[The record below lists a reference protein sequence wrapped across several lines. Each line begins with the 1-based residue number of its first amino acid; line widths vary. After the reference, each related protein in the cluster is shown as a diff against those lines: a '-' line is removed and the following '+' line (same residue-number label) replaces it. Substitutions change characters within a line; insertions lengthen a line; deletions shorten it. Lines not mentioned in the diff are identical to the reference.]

1 MNLTAAPAGASL
13 STTPVSDQR
22 AARDA
27 SKHPPLARSLLAW
40 RRDLTVNYQLYLLV
54 LLPVAYIFVFMYI
67 PMYGTQIAFR
77 NFLAVKGIWGSE
89 WVGVKY
95 FLKFFDSPYFVR
107 VVRNTL
113 EISLY
118 TLIAGFPFPI
128 LLAVALNCSLN
139 RRFKKTVQM
148 VTYAP
153 YFISTVVM
161 VGMLIQF
168 LSPRIGF
175 VNDIIAAIGFERVR
189 FLSEP
194 ALFSSVYVWSGVWQL
209 TGWNSIIYLAAL
221 STVDPELHE
230 AAIVD
235 GANRFRRIL
244 HIDIP
249 SILPTI
255 VVLLIIQC
263 GQIMTVGFEKVFL
276 MQVPLNLSRSEI
288 IATYVYKVGL
298 VSTFPDYSYGAAIGL
313 FNALIN
319 LVLILA
325 VNRLAR
331 TITGQSLW

>member
-1 MNLTAAPAGASL
+1 M
-13 STTPVSDQR
+13 
-22 AARDA
+22 
-27 SKHPPLARSLLAW
+27 
-40 RRDLTVNYQLYLLV
+40 
-54 LLPVAYIFVFMYI
+54 
-67 PMYGTQIAFR
+67 
-77 NFLAVKGIWGSE
+77 
-89 WVGVKY
+89 
-95 FLKFFDSPYFVR
+95 R

-128 LLAVALNCSLN
+128 LLALALNSTLN
-139 RRFKKTVQM
+139 RRVKKTVQM

-161 VGMLIQF
+161 VGMLFQF

-175 VNDIIAAIGFERVR
+175 VNDILAVLGFERLM

-194 ALFSSVYVWSGVWQL
+194 ALFSSVYVWSGIWQF

-249 SILPTI
+249 CILPTI
-255 VVLLIIQC
+255 IVLLIIQC

-276 MQVPLNLSRSEI
+276 MQRPLNLARSEI
-288 IATYVYKVGL
+288 ITTYVYKVGL
-298 VSTFPDYSYGAAIGL
+298 VSSIPNYSYGAAIGL
-313 FNALIN
+313 FNAVIN
-319 LVLILA
+319 VVLILA
-325 VNRLAR
+325 VNKLSK
-331 TITGQSLW
+331 TTTEQSLW

>member
-1 MNLTAAPAGASL
+1 MPER
-13 STTPVSDQR
+13 R
-22 AARDA
+22 AV
-27 SKHPPLARSLLAW
+27 HRSLLSW
-40 RRDLTVNYQLYLLV
+40 QRDLSVNYQLYLLV
-54 LLPVAYIFVFMYI
+54 LLPVVYIFVFMYL

-77 NFLAVKGIWGSE
+77 EFLAVKGIWGSD
-89 WVGVKY
+89 WVGFKY

-128 LLAVALNCSLN
+128 LLALALNSALN

-148 VTYAP
+148 ITYAP

-161 VGMLIQF
+161 VGMLFQF
-168 LSPRIGF
+168 LSLRIGF
-175 VNDIIAAIGFERVR
+175 VNDFLAALGFERVM

-194 ALFSSVYVWSGVWQL
+194 ALFSSVYVWSGIWQF

-235 GANRFRRIL
+235 GANRLRRIL
-244 HIDIP
+244 HVDIP
-249 SILPTI
+249 CILPTI

-263 GQIMTVGFEKVFL
+263 GQLMTVSFEKVIL
-276 MQVPLNLSRSEI
+276 MQRPLNLARSEI
-288 IATYVYKVGL
+288 ITTYVYKVGL
-298 VSTFPDYSYGAAIGL
+298 AGSVFPDYSYGAAIGL
-313 FNALIN
+313 FNAVIN
-319 LVLILA
+319 LLLILA
-325 VNRLAR
+325 VNKLSR
-331 TITGQSLW
+331 TTTGQSLW

>member
-1 MNLTAAPAGASL
+1 MSDHHAALEAPERPAI
-13 STTPVSDQR
+13 QR
-22 AARDA
+22 A
-27 SKHPPLARSLLAW
+27 LLSW
-40 RRDLTVNYQLYLLV
+40 RRDVTVNYQLYLLV

-77 NFLAVKGIWGSE
+77 EFLAIKGIWGSD
-89 WVGVKY
+89 WVGFKY
-95 FLKFFDSPYFVR
+95 FQKFFDSPYFVR

-128 LLAVALNCSLN
+128 LLALALNSSLN

-161 VGMLIQF
+161 VGMLFQF

-175 VNDIIAAIGFERVR
+175 VNDILALLGFERVM

-221 STVDPELHE
+221 STVDSELHE

-235 GANRFRRIL
+235 GANRLRRIR
-244 HIDIP
+244 HVDIP

-263 GQIMTVGFEKVFL
+263 GQIMTVGFEKVYL
-276 MQVPLNLSRSEI
+276 MQVPLNLARSEI
-288 IATYVYKVGL
+288 ITTYVYKVGL
-298 VSTFPDYSYGAAIGL
+298 VSSIPNYSYGAAIGL
-313 FNALIN
+313 INAVIN
-319 LVLILA
+319 LILVLA
-325 VNRLAR
+325 VNKLSK
-331 TITGQSLW
+331 TTTGQSLW